1 MSFSISSSFVT
12 SPIVALG
19 ATLPN
24 PLTDTGF
31 ARDAYG
37 TDPQWTLDTDLA
49 ELSKDVYGGP
59 GTGPIGDGEWTPVDQ
74 ATLSEAGIYPTD
86 LVDPDTGFQAAVY
99 ANEEGQVV
107 VAFAGTDGLNFDDWL
122 ANAQE
127 AGGFDSGQYNQAIA
141 LGEKVTAAFGKQ
153 NVVFTGHSLG
163 GGLATA
169 AALATDS
176 PAVTFNSAGVGPETL
191 DQLGLSRGDASDTA
205 SDGLVRRYNV
215 ENDFL
220 TNIQEGTGWANA
232 LPDYLPGGD
241 SPLADALGY
250 EITLEN
256 PDLFEGNPKDAHG
269 IGTVL
274 DAIHSRDI
282 KSQDDD
288 NLFDRFTDHNLIPG
302 GPSVEDLGETLWD
315 VGKGIGS
322 LVS

>member
-1 MSFSISSSFVT
+1 MSFPISASFLT
-12 SPIVALG
+12 SPLLALD
-19 ATLPN
+19 AKLPG

-31 ARDAYG
+31 SRNAYG

-49 ELSKDVYGGP
+49 DLSKDVYGGP
-59 GTGPIGDGEWTPVDQ
+59 GSGEIGDGKWTAVDP
-74 ATLSEAGIYPTD
+74 ADLRDAGIYPED

-99 ANEEGQVV
+99 ANEDGQVV

-122 ANAQE
+122 ANAQQ

-141 LGEKVTAAFGKQ
+141 LAEKVTTAFGQQ

-169 AALATDS
+169 AALATGS
-176 PAVTFNSAGVGPETL
+176 TAVTFNSAGIGPETL
-191 DQLGLSRGDASDTA
+191 DQLGLSHGDASDTA

-220 TNIQEGTGWANA
+220 TNIQEGTGWANL

-241 SPLADALGY
+241 SPLPDALGY

-256 PDLFEGNPKDAHG
+256 PDLFEGNPKDAHS

-274 DAIHSRDI
+274 DAIRSRDI

-288 NLFDRFTDHNLIPG
+288 NLLDRLGDRNLIPG
-302 GPSVEDLGETLWD
+302 GPSLEDLWET
-315 VGKGIGS
+315 GKS
-322 LVS
+322 LFG